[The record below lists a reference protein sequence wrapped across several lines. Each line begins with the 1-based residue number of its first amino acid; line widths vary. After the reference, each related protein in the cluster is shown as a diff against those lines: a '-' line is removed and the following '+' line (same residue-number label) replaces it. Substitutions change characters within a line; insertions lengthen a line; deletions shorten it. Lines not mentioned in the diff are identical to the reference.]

1 MVFLIY
7 KDIFKEGNL
16 YIIRKEIDGELVD
29 FGSFSNL
36 DEAIDERN
44 ELEDYGWPYLKDDS
58 QDKFL
63 EKNIFE
69 EEGKY
74 FVSKTILDVEIIYGV
89 FDTLDKAKSL
99 KRILIDNCWSLA
111 PKSAKI
117 KYSKY
122 IVKQGNKYI
131 VRKRF
136 SNKTYNHYGSF
147 SNLYEAILARDKLV
161 DDNWGMP
168 KEKLLEN
175 LDIIELKGEDN
186 HIGKVGRSFVVFN
199 FSKNKCVFY
208 GFYSSLRSAIRT
220 RNTLIYHGWD
230 VTKLENI
237 VYSAEETKYL
247 TKVGDSFRI
256 SKLIDGEIKHFGH
269 YSTLDEAIEIRDKLI
284 SNGWDGEALGIVPN
298 KKRGDFVRNIQRFN
312 GQFSVIKRIDGELV
326 VFDTFPTLSEAITF
340 RDFLEENNWVIEEE
354 KDELKEEKYDEYIYL
369 KSDGKY
375 YLKKEIDDVIRIFGV
390 FNDPLDAIAE
400 RLECIKNNWS
410 SKSVPENEFLKD
422 DFNTTN
428 FDYSNSRTTYLED
441 EEVFDDE
448 SFYLSF
454 PVTVGKSY
462 KNKGWAVKRSYL
474 DSFVPK
480 IPYEKECTIFVEGI
494 EIKGKLNIHTR
505 LFYFTNEK
513 LSSYLEKLSSI
524 DPKTQAKIDLELSHG
539 NYTLKDSEEDF
550 ITFTSTFSK
559 SFKNGMFVMPRK
571 FSKEILPILPYEKEC
586 IFSVGE
592 VDASGKFNLEF
603 RFLFNSDSIIPKLT
617 SMKEDDEEI
626 KVVLLLD

>member
-1 MVFLIY
+1 MIEQ
-7 KDIFKEGNL
+7 DIFEENGIYTIK
-16 YIIRKEIDGELVD
+16 KEIDGVLIN
-29 FGSFSNL
+29 FGTFSNL
-36 DEAIDERN
+36 DEAIKKRD
-44 ELEDYGWPYLKDDS
+44 ELEEYGWPYLKEES
-58 QDKFL
+58 QEKFI
-63 EKNIFE
+63 EKYIRE
-69 EEGKY
+69 EDGKY
-74 FVSKTILDVEIIYGV
+74 IVTKTILDVEIIYGV
-89 FDTLDKAKSL
+89 FDSYHKAKML
-99 KRILIDNCWSLA
+99 KRILIENCWSLA
-111 PKSAKI
+111 PISAKV

-122 IVKQGNKYI
+122 IIKQGNKYV
-131 VRKRF
+131 VRKRI
-136 SNKTYNHYGSF
+136 NKTYNHFGSF
-147 SNLYEAILARDKLV
+147 SNLDEALIARDNLV
-161 DDNWGMP
+161 DENWGMP

-175 LDIIELKGEDN
+175 LDIIELKGEN
-186 HIGKVGRSFVVFN
+186 KFIGKVGKSFVVFN
-199 FSKNKCVFY
+199 LLNNKCIFY
-208 GFYSSLRSAIRT
+208 GYYSSLRSAIRN
-220 RNTLIYHGWD
+220 RDKLISNNWD
-230 VTKLENI
+230 ITKVDNI
-237 VYSAEETKYL
+237 NYSEIERKYI
-247 TKVGDSFRI
+247 TKVGNSFRI
-256 SKLIDGEIKHFGH
+256 SKVIDGEIKHFGH
-269 YSTLDEAIEIRDKLI
+269 YPTLEEAIEIRDKLV
-284 SNGWDGEALGIVPN
+284 SNGWNGESLGITPS

-326 VFDTFPTLSEAITF
+326 VFDTFPTLSEAIAF
-340 RDFLEENNWVIEEE
+340 RDHLEENDWIIEE
-354 KDELKEEKYDEYIYL
+354 DEDDQKEEKYDEYIYL

-375 YLKKEIDDVIRIFGV
+375 YLKKEIDGVTRIFGV

-410 SKSVPENEFLKD
+410 SKSVPEKEYLKD
-422 DFNTTN
+422 EFNSTIL
-428 FDYSNSRTTYLED
+428 DYSNSRTTYLED
-441 EEVFDDE
+441 KEVFDDE

-513 LSSYLEKLSSI
+513 LSSYLEKLFLI

-550 ITFTSTFSK
+550 ITFTTTFSK
-559 SFKNGMFVMPRK
+559 SFKNGMFAMPRK
-571 FSKEILPILPYEKEC
+571 LSKEILPILPYEEEC
-586 IFSVGE
+586 IFSVGD

-617 SMKEDDEEI
+617 SMKEDGEEI

>member
-1 MVFLIY
+1 MIY

-16 YIIRKEIDGELVD
+16 YIIRKEIDGELIE

-44 ELEDYGWPYLKDDS
+44 ELEDYGWPYLKDNS
-58 QDKFL
+58 QDKFI
-63 EKNIFE
+63 EKYIYE
-69 EEGKY
+69 MDGKY

-89 FDTLDKAKSL
+89 FDSLDKAKSL

-111 PKSAKI
+111 PKSGKI

-122 IVKQGNKYI
+122 IIKQGNKYI

-136 SNKTYNHYGSF
+136 SNKIYGHFGSF
-147 SNLYEAILARDKLV
+147 SNMDEAIITRDKLV
-161 DDNWGMP
+161 DENWEMP

-175 LDIIELKGEDN
+175 LDIIELKGENN

-199 FSKNKCVFY
+199 FSKNKCIFY
-208 GFYSSLRSAIRT
+208 GYYSSLRSAIRN
-220 RNTLIYHGWD
+220 RDKLISYDWD
-230 VTKLENI
+230 VSKVDNI
-237 VYSAEETKYL
+237 NYSETERKYI
-247 TKVGDSFRI
+247 TKVGNSFRI
-256 SKLIDGEIKHFGH
+256 SKLIDGELKHFGH
-269 YSTLDEAIEIRDKLI
+269 YSSLEDAIEIRDKLI
-284 SNGWDGEALGIVPN
+284 ENGWDGESLGIGPK
-298 KKRGDFVRNIQRFN
+298 KKRGDFARNIQRFN
-312 GQFSVIKRIDGELV
+312 GQFSVIKRINGELI
-326 VFDTFPTLSEAITF
+326 VFDTFPTLSEALAF
-340 RDFLEENNWVIEEE
+340 RDYLEENNWVIE
-354 KDELKEEKYDEYIYL
+354 KDEEDSKEEKYDEYIYL

-375 YLKKEIDDVIRIFGV
+375 YLKKEIDGVMMIFGV

-400 RLECIKNNWS
+400 RLECMKNNWS
-410 SKSVPENEFLKD
+410 SKSVPEEEYFKE
-422 DFNTTN
+422 DFETHD
-428 FDYSNSRTTYLED
+428 FDYSNSLTTYLED

-480 IPYEKECTIFVEGI
+480 VPYEKECTIFVEGI

-513 LSSYLEKLSSI
+513 LSSYLKKLCSI
-524 DPKTQAKIDLELSHG
+524 DPKTQAKVDLELTYG
-539 NYTLKDSEEDF
+539 NYAMRDSDEAF
-550 ITFTSTFSK
+550 ITFKTTFSK
-559 SFKNGMFVMPRK
+559 SFKSGMFVMPRRY
-571 FSKEILPILPYEKEC
+571 SNEILPILPYEKEC
-586 IFSVGE
+586 VFSVGD
-592 VDASGKFNLEF
+592 VDASGRFNLEF
-603 RFLFNSDSIIPKLT
+603 RFLFDSDTIVPKLS
-617 SMKEDDEEI
+617 SMREEGEEI